1 MNPADILFY
10 GGGAGGG
17 KTWTLL
23 LEPIYHKA
31 VHGFMAVMFRR
42 TMPNITNAGSMWDQS
57 TKLYPHAEAKSNA
70 SVHHWTFPSGAR
82 VEFASLQHEKSVLD
96 WKSSEI
102 ALIGFDQIEEFT
114 EGQFWY
120 MISRNRS
127 TCGVAPYV
135 RCTVNPVPEDD
146 AIGGWVHTLIQ
157 WWLDKDTGLPIKE
170 RDGIVRWFFRLNE
183 EIRWYDSKQEAV
195 TDAIKHGFPPD
206 KAVILPK
213 SLSFIAARLEDN
225 KKLMEVDPGYYAN
238 LMSMPLVE
246 RERLYGGNW
255 NIRPTAGKVFNR
267 AWFTI
272 VPTAPID
279 TQWVR
284 YWDKAGSED
293 SGAYSAGVK
302 MGYSPT
308 TKGYYVGHVARGQW
322 EALAR
327 ERVIR
332 QCAEMDGTGVTVYVE
347 QEPGPIWE
355 EEFVQMADGSLKE
368 LKHVEVGELVIGKS
382 GGVARVSASLD
393 KGMLETRKIMTD
405 SGRVVHAAFDH
416 PFMTARGW
424 VNASDLI
431 QGDVMAMKAGI
442 EYVPFYEPLKE
453 EGRLAG
459 YFVGDGCC
467 VFGKNGSPVANVV
480 CSDSLQGGDIIHCVE
495 YLGFKVKVGGGL
507 RRDGERWTY
516 NMSGGIRE
524 WLKVRKLAGKGT
536 ADKNVPDWVM
546 AAPLPVISNF
556 IGAYF
561 ACDGSVYWRTAKGIS
576 VEFYSTNRRLLEQ
589 VSSLLLRFGIHSKL
603 RMRKYNEAFQAT
615 RQTQYRLILTRS
627 DDSVGRFAQFIPVYG
642 KKKALLEKYPRRDF
656 DRPYIPD
663 EIVSIED
670 GGRKPCRCLSVA
682 DEESFIVND
691 LIVHNSGG
699 KESAKN
705 TIINT
710 LPGFA
715 CFADRVKGDKYAR
728 AHPYAAMVQAYNVFV
743 VAGEWNDAYLSE
755 LHNFTPEG
763 SGYKDQVDA
772 SSGAYNKLTGGK
784 SLDLLNPVVTPEQ
797 EQVLLDE
804 ANEAAINHVLRQGV
818 VFPGEW

>member
-31 VHGFMAVMFRR
+31 VAGFMAVMFRR

-57 TKLYPHAEAKSNA
+57 TKLYPHADAKSNE
-70 SVHHWTFPSGAR
+70 SNHHWTFLSGAR

-146 AIGGWVHTLIQ
+146 AIGGWVHKLIQ
-157 WWLDKDTGLPIKE
+157 WWLDQETGLPIKE

-183 EIRWYDSKQEAV
+183 EIRWYDSKQEAIA
-195 TDAIKHGFPPD
+195 DAIKHGFPPD
-206 KAVILPK
+206 KAAVLPK

-272 VPTAPID
+272 VPTAPVD

-327 ERVIR
+327 EKVIR
-332 QCAEMDGTGVTVYVE
+332 QCAEIDGTGVTVYVE
-347 QEPGPIWE
+347 QEPG
-355 EEFVQMADGSLKE
+355 
-368 LKHVEVGELVIGKS
+368 
-382 GGVARVSASLD
+382 
-393 KGMLETRKIMTD
+393 
-405 SGRVVHAAFDH
+405 
-416 PFMTARGW
+416 
-424 VNASDLI
+424 
-431 QGDVMAMKAGI
+431 
-442 EYVPFYEPLKE
+442 
-453 EGRLAG
+453 
-459 YFVGDGCC
+459 
-467 VFGKNGSPVANVV
+467 
-480 CSDSLQGGDIIHCVE
+480 
-495 YLGFKVKVGGGL
+495 
-507 RRDGERWTY
+507 
-516 NMSGGIRE
+516 
-524 WLKVRKLAGKGT
+524 
-536 ADKNVPDWVM
+536 
-546 AAPLPVISNF
+546 
-556 IGAYF
+556 
-561 ACDGSVYWRTAKGIS
+561 
-576 VEFYSTNRRLLEQ
+576 
-589 VSSLLLRFGIHSKL
+589 
-603 RMRKYNEAFQAT
+603 
-615 RQTQYRLILTRS
+615 
-627 DDSVGRFAQFIPVYG
+627 
-642 KKKALLEKYPRRDF
+642 
-656 DRPYIPD
+656 
-663 EIVSIED
+663 
-670 GGRKPCRCLSVA
+670 
-682 DEESFIVND
+682 
-691 LIVHNSGG
+691 SGG

-743 VAGEWNDAYLSE
+743 VAGDWNDAYLSE

-784 SLDLLNPVVTPEQ
+784 TLDLLSPVVTPEQ
-797 EQVLLDE
+797 EQAMLDE
-804 ANEAAINHVLRQGV
+804 VNEAAMNHVLRQGV